1 MKVDFH
7 VCSINDALS
16 SVISIETKSSGIHW
30 REVGCSST

>member
-1 MKVDFH
+1 M
-7 VCSINDALS
+7 CAALMMADALS